1 MLLYFLGTFIFLII
15 LFFVFIRIKYRF
27 WAVQPVYHFYNLYY
41 MFVNVGIIRH
51 ELPEKNR
58 YTNFTDIETITATKL
73 LDDDPLTKVKLT
85 DFMDLIQLNYLRN
98 QDNTFFP
105 EKDNIMPYFEGHN
118 VPSYFS
124 FFWQPDVLM
133 DVKTGTTIDKK
144 MLVGAITSRPLF
156 VTIWKTNNPELVKF
170 ETYYVDYL
178 CVKKGFR
185 KKNIAPQLIQTHEY
199 NQCHN
204 NKNICVSLFKRE
216 GELTGIVPLTAYKTF
231 VFDMKN
237 WNKPPNELHAK
248 TTLLVG
254 DSQNMYYLYNFINK
268 LSSETNK
275 TRNHNHN
282 HNHNKWDIK
291 IMPEMTNLISL
302 VKSKNM
308 YIYMLLTDM
317 EIEAV
322 YIFKKTCTNIEKGK
336 EILTLIASIN
346 TIQLTKFIQGFKNAL
361 WEILLKY
368 PNYHYL
374 AIEDISDNKYIINNI
389 KEKTYPT
396 FESPTA
402 YFFYNYARSPF
413 SSDKALIIN

>member
-1 MLLYFLGTFIFLII
+1 MLLYFLGVIISLVI
-15 LFFVFIRIKYRF
+15 LFFIFIRIKYRF
-27 WAVQPVYHFYNLYY
+27 WAVQPVYHFYDIYY
-41 MFVNVGIIRH
+41 MFFNVGIIRH

-58 YTNFTDIETITATKL
+58 YTNFIDIETIPVTKL
-73 LDDDPLTKVKLT
+73 LEDDPLMKVKLT

-105 EKDNIMPYFEGHN
+105 ENDNIIPYFEGHN
-118 VPSYFS
+118 VPSFFS

-144 MLVGAITSRPLF
+144 MLVGAITGRPLV

-199 NQCHN
+199 NQCHKN
-204 NKNICVSLFKRE
+204 QNICVSLFKRE
-216 GELTGIVPLTAYKTF
+216 GELTGIVPLTAYNTF

-237 WNKPPNELHAK
+237 WREPPNPLHAK

-254 DSQNMYYLYNFINK
+254 DSQNMFYLYNFINELTSDK
-268 LSSETNK
+268 KYSK
-275 TRNHNHN
+275 Y
-282 HNHNKWDIK
+282 DIT
-291 IMPEMTNLISL
+291 IIPEMTNMVSL

-336 EILTLIASIN
+336 ELLSLIASIN
-346 TIQLTKFIQGFKNAL
+346 TVKLTKFIQGFKNAL
-361 WEILLKY
+361 WEILLNY

-413 SSDKALIIN
+413 SSEKALIIN

>member
-1 MLLYFLGTFIFLII
+1 MLLYFLGTIISLII
-15 LFFVFIRIKYRF
+15 LFFIFIRIKYRF
-27 WAVQPVYHFYNLYY
+27 WAVQPVYHFYDIYY
-41 MFVNVGIIRH
+41 WFVNVGIIRH

-58 YTNFTDIETITATKL
+58 YTNFTDIETITTSKL
-73 LDDDPLTKVKLT
+73 LEDNPLMKVKIT

-98 QDNTFFP
+98 QDNTFLP

-118 VPSYFS
+118 VPSFFS

-133 DVKTGTTIDKK
+133 DVKTGTTIGTK
-144 MLVGAITSRPLF
+144 MLVGAITSRPLI
-156 VTIWKTNNPELVKF
+156 VSIYKTNNPELVKF
-170 ETYYVDYL
+170 EVLYVDYL

-185 KKNIAPQLIQTHEY
+185 KKNIAPQMIQTHEY
-199 NQCHN
+199 NQCHM

-216 GELTGIVPLTAYKTF
+216 GELTGIIPLTVYQTY

-237 WNKPPNELHAK
+237 WVKPPEQLHSK

-254 DSQNMYYLYNFINK
+254 DSQNMYYLYNFINEI
-268 LSSETNK
+268 SSKTN
-275 TRNHNHN
+275 NN
-282 HNHNKWDIK
+282 NKWDIT
-291 IMPEMTNLISL
+291 IIPEMTNLVSL

-308 YIYMLLTDM
+308 YVYMLLTDM

-336 EILTLIASIN
+336 EILSLIASIN
-346 TIQLTKFIQGFKNAL
+346 IINLTKFIQGFKNVL
-361 WEILLKY
+361 WEILLNY

-389 KEKTYPT
+389 KEKTHPT

-413 SSDKALIIN
+413 RSDKSLIIN

>member
-1 MLLYFLGTFIFLII
+1 MLLYFLGAIFLLVV
-15 LFFVFIRIKYRF
+15 LFFIFIRIKYRF
-27 WAVQPVYHFYNLYY
+27 WAVQPVYHFYDVYY
-41 MFVNVGIIRH
+41 WFFNIGIIRH

-58 YTNFTDIETITATKL
+58 YTNFKDIETITSEKVL
-73 LDDDPLTKVKLT
+73 GDDSIMKAKLT
-85 DFMDLIQLNYLRN
+85 NFMDLIQLNYLKN
-98 QDNTFFP
+98 DDNTFLP
-105 EKDNIMPYFEGHN
+105 EKENIIPYFEGHN
-118 VPSYFS
+118 SPSFFS
-124 FFWQPDVLM
+124 FFWEPDVLI
-133 DVKTGTTIDKK
+133 DVKTNTTIDTK
-144 MLVGAITSRPLF
+144 MLVGAITSRPLT
-156 VTIWKTNNPELVKF
+156 VTIYKTNNPEPVKF
-170 ETYYVDYL
+170 DTFYVDYL

-199 NQCHN
+199 NQCHM

-216 GELTGIVPLTAYKTF
+216 GELTGIIPLTVYQTY

-237 WNKPPNELHAK
+237 WVKPPEQLHSK

-254 DSQNMYYLYNFINK
+254 DSQNIYYVYNFINE
-268 LSSETNK
+268 LTNSK
-275 TRNHNHN
+275 TQSRHC
-282 HNHNKWDIK
+282 KWDIT
-291 IMPEMTNLISL
+291 IIPEMTNLVSL

-336 EILTLIASIN
+336 GLLSLIASIN
-346 TIQLTKFIQGFKNAL
+346 SINLSLTKFIQGFKNVL
-361 WEILLKY
+361 WEILLNN

-374 AIEDISDNKYIINNI
+374 AIEDVSDNKYIIDNI
-389 KEKTYPT
+389 KVKTHPT

-413 SSDKALIIN
+413 DANRALIIN

>member
-1 MLLYFLGTFIFLII
+1 MLLYFLGAIFLLVV
-15 LFFVFIRIKYRF
+15 LFFIFIRIKYRF
-27 WAVQPVYHFYNLYY
+27 WAVQPVYHFYDVYY
-41 MFVNVGIIRH
+41 WFFNIGIIRH

-58 YTNFTDIETITATKL
+58 YTNFKDIETITSEKVL
-73 LDDDPLTKVKLT
+73 GDDSIMKAKLT
-85 DFMDLIQLNYLRN
+85 NFMDLIQLNYLKN
-98 QDNTFFP
+98 DDNTFLP
-105 EKDNIMPYFEGHN
+105 EKENIIPYFEGHN
-118 VPSYFS
+118 SPSFFS
-124 FFWQPDVLM
+124 FFWEPDVLIN
-133 DVKTGTTIDKK
+133 VKTNTTIDTK
-144 MLVGAITSRPLF
+144 MLVGAITSRPLT
-156 VTIWKTNNPELVKF
+156 VTIYKTNNPEPVKF
-170 ETYYVDYL
+170 DTFYVDYL

-199 NQCHN
+199 NQCHI

-216 GELTGIVPLTAYKTF
+216 GELTGIIPLTVYQTY

-237 WNKPPNELHAK
+237 WVKPPEQLHSK

-254 DSQNMYYLYNFINK
+254 DSQNIYYLYNFINE
-268 LSSETNK
+268 LTNSK
-275 TRNHNHN
+275 TQGNNC
-282 HNHNKWDIK
+282 KWDIT
-291 IMPEMTNLISL
+291 IIPEMTNLISL

-336 EILTLIASIN
+336 GLLSLIASIN
-346 TIQLTKFIQGFKNAL
+346 SINLSLTKFIQGFKNVL
-361 WEILLKY
+361 WEILLNN

-374 AIEDISDNKYIINNI
+374 AIEDVSDNKYIIDNI
-389 KEKTYPT
+389 KVKTHPT

-413 SSDKALIIN
+413 DANRALIIN

>member
-1 MLLYFLGTFIFLII
+1 MLLYFLGAIFLLVV
-15 LFFVFIRIKYRF
+15 LFFIFIRIKYRF
-27 WAVQPVYHFYNLYY
+27 WAVQPVYHFYDVYY
-41 MFVNVGIIRH
+41 WFFNIGIIRH

-58 YTNFTDIETITATKL
+58 YTNFKDIETITSEKVL
-73 LDDDPLTKVKLT
+73 GDDSIMKAKLT
-85 DFMDLIQLNYLRN
+85 NFMDLIQLNYLKN
-98 QDNTFFP
+98 DDNTFLP
-105 EKDNIMPYFEGHN
+105 EKENIIPYFEGHN
-118 VPSYFS
+118 SPSFFS
-124 FFWQPDVLM
+124 FFWEPDVLI
-133 DVKTGTTIDKK
+133 DVKTNTTIDTK
-144 MLVGAITSRPLF
+144 MLVGTITSRPLT
-156 VTIWKTNNPELVKF
+156 VTIYKTNNPEPVKF
-170 ETYYVDYL
+170 DTFYVDYL

-199 NQCHN
+199 NQCHM

-216 GELTGIVPLTAYKTF
+216 GELTGIIPLTVYQTY

-237 WNKPPNELHAK
+237 WVKPPEQLHSK

-254 DSQNMYYLYNFINK
+254 DSQNIYYLYNFINE
-268 LSSETNK
+268 LTNSK
-275 TRNHNHN
+275 TQGSHC
-282 HNHNKWDIK
+282 KWDIT
-291 IMPEMTNLISL
+291 IIPEMTNLISL

-336 EILTLIASIN
+336 GLLSLIASIN
-346 TIQLTKFIQGFKNAL
+346 SINLSLTKFIQGFKNVL
-361 WEILLKY
+361 WEILLNN

-374 AIEDISDNKYIINNI
+374 AIEDVSDNKYIIDNI
-389 KEKTYPT
+389 KVKTHPT

-413 SSDKALIIN
+413 DANRALIIN

>member
-1 MLLYFLGTFIFLII
+1 MLLYFIGVIISLVI
-15 LFFVFIRIKYRF
+15 LFFIFIRIKYRF
-27 WAVQPVYHFYNLYY
+27 WAVQPVYHFYDIYY
-41 MFVNVGIIRH
+41 MFFNVGIIRH

-58 YTNFTDIETITATKL
+58 YTNFTDIETIPVTKL
-73 LDDDPLTKVKLT
+73 LEDDPLMKVKLT

-105 EKDNIMPYFEGHN
+105 EKDNIIPYFEGHN
-118 VPSYFS
+118 VPSFFS

-144 MLVGAITSRPLF
+144 MLVGAITSRPLV
-156 VTIWKTNNPELVKF
+156 VTIWKTNNPEIVKF

-199 NQCHN
+199 NQCHKN
-204 NKNICVSLFKRE
+204 QNICVSLFKRE

-237 WNKPPNELHAK
+237 WREPPKPLHAK

-254 DSQNMYYLYNFINK
+254 DSQNMYYLYNFINELTSDK
-268 LSSETNK
+268 KYSK
-275 TRNHNHN
+275 Y
-282 HNHNKWDIK
+282 DIT
-291 IMPEMTNLISL
+291 IIPEMTNMVSL

-336 EILTLIASIN
+336 ELLSLIASIN
-346 TIQLTKFIQGFKNAL
+346 TVKLTKFIQGFKNAL
-361 WEILLKY
+361 WEILLNY

-413 SSDKALIIN
+413 SSEKALIIN

>member
-1 MLLYFLGTFIFLII
+1 MLLYFLGTIISLII
-15 LFFVFIRIKYRF
+15 LFFIFIRIKYRF
-27 WAVQPVYHFYNLYY
+27 WAVQPVYHFYDIYY
-41 MFVNVGIIRH
+41 WFVNVGIIRH

-58 YTNFTDIETITATKL
+58 YTNFTDIETITTSKL
-73 LDDDPLTKVKLT
+73 LEDNPLMKVKIT

-98 QDNTFFP
+98 QDNTFLP

-118 VPSYFS
+118 VPSFFS

-133 DVKTGTTIDKK
+133 DVKTGTTIGTK
-144 MLVGAITSRPLF
+144 MLVGAITSRPLI
-156 VTIWKTNNPELVKF
+156 VSIYKTNNPELVKF
-170 ETYYVDYL
+170 EVLYVDYL

-185 KKNIAPQLIQTHEY
+185 KKNIAPQMIQTHEY
-199 NQCHN
+199 NQCHM

-237 WNKPPNELHAK
+237 WREPPKQLHSK

-254 DSQNMYYLYNFINK
+254 DSQNMYYLYNFINEI
-268 LSSETNK
+268 SSKTN
-275 TRNHNHN
+275 NN
-282 HNHNKWDIK
+282 NKWDIT
-291 IMPEMTNLISL
+291 IIPEMTNLVSL

-308 YIYMLLTDM
+308 YVYMLLTDM

-336 EILTLIASIN
+336 EILSLIASIN
-346 TIQLTKFIQGFKNAL
+346 IINLTKFIQGFKNVL
-361 WEILLKY
+361 WEILLNY

-389 KEKTYPT
+389 KEKTHPT

-413 SSDKALIIN
+413 RSDKSLIIN

>member
-1 MLLYFLGTFIFLII
+1 MLLYFLGAIFLLVV
-15 LFFVFIRIKYRF
+15 LFFIFIRIKYRF
-27 WAVQPVYHFYNLYY
+27 WAVQPVYHFYDVYY
-41 MFVNVGIIRH
+41 WFFNIGIIRH

-58 YTNFTDIETITATKL
+58 YTNFKDIETITSEKVL
-73 LDDDPLTKVKLT
+73 GDDSIMKAKLT
-85 DFMDLIQLNYLRN
+85 NFMDLIQLNYLKN
-98 QDNTFFP
+98 DDNTFLP
-105 EKDNIMPYFEGHN
+105 EKENIIPYFEGHN
-118 VPSYFS
+118 SPSFFS
-124 FFWQPDVLM
+124 FFWEPDVLI
-133 DVKTGTTIDKK
+133 DVKTNTTIDTK
-144 MLVGAITSRPLF
+144 MLVGAITSRPLT
-156 VTIWKTNNPELVKF
+156 VTIYKTNNPEPVKF
-170 ETYYVDYL
+170 DTFYVDYL

-199 NQCHN
+199 NQCHI

-216 GELTGIVPLTAYKTF
+216 GELTGIIPLTVYQTY

-237 WNKPPNELHAK
+237 WVKPPEQLHSK

-254 DSQNMYYLYNFINK
+254 DSQNIYYLYNFINE
-268 LSSETNK
+268 LTNSK
-275 TRNHNHN
+275 NQGNN
-282 HNHNKWDIK
+282 CKWDIT
-291 IMPEMTNLISL
+291 IIPEMTNLVSL

-336 EILTLIASIN
+336 GLLSLIASIN
-346 TIQLTKFIQGFKNAL
+346 SINLSLTKFIQGFKNVL
-361 WEILLKY
+361 WEILLNN

-374 AIEDISDNKYIINNI
+374 AIEDVSDNKYIIDNI
-389 KEKTYPT
+389 KVKTHPT

-413 SSDKALIIN
+413 DANRALIIN

>member
-1 MLLYFLGTFIFLII
+1 MLLYFLGAIFLLVV
-15 LFFVFIRIKYRF
+15 LFFIFIRIKYRF
-27 WAVQPVYHFYNLYY
+27 WAVQPVYHFYDVYY
-41 MFVNVGIIRH
+41 WFFNIGIIRH

-58 YTNFTDIETITATKL
+58 YTNFKDIETITSEKVL
-73 LDDDPLTKVKLT
+73 GDDSIMKAKLT
-85 DFMDLIQLNYLRN
+85 NFMDLIQLNYLKN
-98 QDNTFFP
+98 EDNTFLP
-105 EKDNIMPYFEGHN
+105 EKENIIPYFEGHN
-118 VPSYFS
+118 SPSFFS
-124 FFWQPDVLM
+124 FFWEPDVLI
-133 DVKTGTTIDKK
+133 DVKTNTTIDTK
-144 MLVGAITSRPLF
+144 MLVGAITSRPLT
-156 VTIWKTNNPELVKF
+156 VTIYKTNNPEPVKF
-170 ETYYVDYL
+170 DTFYVDYL

-199 NQCHN
+199 NQCHI

-216 GELTGIVPLTAYKTF
+216 GELTGIIPLTVYQTY

-237 WNKPPNELHAK
+237 WVKPPEQLHSK

-254 DSQNMYYLYNFINK
+254 DSQNIYYLYNFINE
-268 LSSETNK
+268 LTNSK
-275 TRNHNHN
+275 TQGKNC
-282 HNHNKWDIK
+282 KWDIT
-291 IMPEMTNLISL
+291 IIPEMTNLVSL

-336 EILTLIASIN
+336 GLLSLIASIN
-346 TIQLTKFIQGFKNAL
+346 SINLSLTKFIQGFKNVL
-361 WEILLKY
+361 WEILLNN

-374 AIEDISDNKYIINNI
+374 AIEDVSDNKYIIDNI
-389 KEKTYPT
+389 KVKTHPT

-413 SSDKALIIN
+413 DANRALIIN

>member
-1 MLLYFLGTFIFLII
+1 MLLYFLGAIFLLVV
-15 LFFVFIRIKYRF
+15 LFFIFIRIKYRF
-27 WAVQPVYHFYNLYY
+27 WAVQPVYHFYDVYY
-41 MFVNVGIIRH
+41 WFFNIGIIRH

-58 YTNFTDIETITATKL
+58 YTNFKDIETITSEKVL
-73 LDDDPLTKVKLT
+73 GDDSIMKAKLT
-85 DFMDLIQLNYLRN
+85 NFMDLIQLNYLKN
-98 QDNTFFP
+98 DDNTFLP
-105 EKDNIMPYFEGHN
+105 EKENIIPYFEGHN
-118 VPSYFS
+118 SPSFFS
-124 FFWQPDVLM
+124 FFWEPDVLIN
-133 DVKTGTTIDKK
+133 VKTNTTIDTK
-144 MLVGAITSRPLF
+144 MLVGAITSRPLT
-156 VTIWKTNNPELVKF
+156 VTIYKTNNPEPVKF
-170 ETYYVDYL
+170 DTFYVDYL

-199 NQCHN
+199 NQCHM

-216 GELTGIVPLTAYKTF
+216 GELTGIIPLTVYQTY

-237 WNKPPNELHAK
+237 WVKPPEQLHSK

-254 DSQNMYYLYNFINK
+254 DSQNIYYLYNFINE
-268 LSSETNK
+268 LTNSK
-275 TRNHNHN
+275 TQSRHC
-282 HNHNKWDIK
+282 KWDIT
-291 IMPEMTNLISL
+291 IIPEMTNLVSL

-336 EILTLIASIN
+336 GLLSLIASIN
-346 TIQLTKFIQGFKNAL
+346 SINLSLTKFIQGFKNVL
-361 WEILLKY
+361 WEILLNN

-374 AIEDISDNKYIINNI
+374 AIEDVSDNKYIIDNI
-389 KEKTYPT
+389 KVKTHPT

-413 SSDKALIIN
+413 DANRALIIN

>member
-1 MLLYFLGTFIFLII
+1 
-15 LFFVFIRIKYRF
+15 
-27 WAVQPVYHFYNLYY
+27 
-41 MFVNVGIIRH
+41 
-51 ELPEKNR
+51 
-58 YTNFTDIETITATKL
+58 
-73 LDDDPLTKVKLT
+73 
-85 DFMDLIQLNYLRN
+85 
-98 QDNTFFP
+98 
-105 EKDNIMPYFEGHN
+105 
-118 VPSYFS
+118 
-124 FFWQPDVLM
+124 
-133 DVKTGTTIDKK
+133 
-144 MLVGAITSRPLF
+144 MLVGAITGRPLV
-156 VTIWKTNNPELVKF
+156 VTIWKTNNPEIVKF

-199 NQCHN
+199 NQCHKN
-204 NKNICVSLFKRE
+204 QNICVSLFKRE

-237 WNKPPNELHAK
+237 WRKPPNPLHAK

-254 DSQNMYYLYNFINK
+254 DSQNMFYLYNFINELTSDK
-268 LSSETNK
+268 KYSK
-275 TRNHNHN
+275 Y
-282 HNHNKWDIK
+282 DIT
-291 IMPEMTNLISL
+291 IIPEMTNMVSL

-336 EILTLIASIN
+336 ELLSLIASIN
-346 TIQLTKFIQGFKNAL
+346 NVKLTKFIQGFKNAL
-361 WEILLKY
+361 WEILLNY

-413 SSDKALIIN
+413 SSEKALIIN

>member
-1 MLLYFLGTFIFLII
+1 MLLYFIGTIVLLII
-15 LFFVFIRIKYRF
+15 LFFIFIRIKFRF
-27 WAVQPVYHFYNLYY
+27 WAVQPVYHFYDIYY
-41 MFVNVGIIRH
+41 WFFNVGIIRH

-58 YTNFTDIETITATKL
+58 YTNFKDIETITSEKV
-73 LDDDPLTKVKLT
+73 LDDDSIMKAKLT
-85 DFMDLIQLNYLRN
+85 SFIDLIQLNYLKN
-98 QDNTFFP
+98 DDNTFLP
-105 EKDNIMPYFEGHN
+105 EKENIIPYFEGHN
-118 VPSYFS
+118 SPSFFS
-124 FFWQPDVLM
+124 FFWEPDVLI
-133 DVKTGTTIDKK
+133 DVKTNTTIDTK
-144 MLVGAITSRPLF
+144 MLVGAITSRPLT
-156 VTIWKTNNPELVKF
+156 VTIYKTNNPEPVKF
-170 ETYYVDYL
+170 DIFYVDYL

-199 NQCHN
+199 NQCHI

-216 GELTGIVPLTAYKTF
+216 GELTGIIPLTVYQTY

-237 WNKPPNELHAK
+237 WVKPPEELHSK

-254 DSQNMYYLYNFINK
+254 DSQNMYYLYNFINE
-268 LSSETNK
+268 LTNSK
-275 TRNHNHN
+275 KQGTNC
-282 HNHNKWDIK
+282 KWDIT
-291 IMPEMTNLISL
+291 IIPEMTNLVSL

-336 EILTLIASIN
+336 GLLSLIASIN
-346 TIQLTKFIQGFKNAL
+346 SINLSLTKFIQGFKNVL
-361 WEILLKY
+361 WEILLNN

-374 AIEDISDNKYIINNI
+374 AIEDVSDNKYIIDNI
-389 KEKTYPT
+389 KVKTHPT

-413 SSDKALIIN
+413 DSNRALIIN

>member
-1 MLLYFLGTFIFLII
+1 MLLYFLGAIFLLVV
-15 LFFVFIRIKYRF
+15 LFFIFIRIKYRF
-27 WAVQPVYHFYNLYY
+27 WAVQPVYHFYDVYY
-41 MFVNVGIIRH
+41 WFFNIGIIRH

-58 YTNFTDIETITATKL
+58 YTNFKDIETITSEKVL
-73 LDDDPLTKVKLT
+73 GDDSIMKAKLT
-85 DFMDLIQLNYLRN
+85 NFMDLIQLNYLKN
-98 QDNTFFP
+98 DDNTFLP
-105 EKDNIMPYFEGHN
+105 EKENIIPYFEGHN
-118 VPSYFS
+118 SPSFFS
-124 FFWQPDVLM
+124 FFWEPDVLI
-133 DVKTGTTIDKK
+133 DVKTNTTIDTK
-144 MLVGAITSRPLF
+144 MLVGAITSRPLT
-156 VTIWKTNNPELVKF
+156 VTIYKTNNPEPVKF
-170 ETYYVDYL
+170 DTFYVDYL

-199 NQCHN
+199 NQCHM

-216 GELTGIVPLTAYKTF
+216 GELTGIIPLTVYQTY

-237 WNKPPNELHAK
+237 WVKPPEQLHSK

-254 DSQNMYYLYNFINK
+254 DSQNIYYLYNFINE
-268 LSSETNK
+268 LTNSK
-275 TRNHNHN
+275 TQSRHC
-282 HNHNKWDIK
+282 KWDIT
-291 IMPEMTNLISL
+291 IIPEMTNLVSL

-336 EILTLIASIN
+336 GLLSLIASIN
-346 TIQLTKFIQGFKNAL
+346 SINLSLTKFIQGFKNVL
-361 WEILLKY
+361 WEILLNN

-374 AIEDISDNKYIINNI
+374 AIEDVSDNKYIIDNI
-389 KEKTYPT
+389 KVKTHPT

-413 SSDKALIIN
+413 DSNRALIIN

>member
-1 MLLYFLGTFIFLII
+1 MLLYFLGAIFLLVV
-15 LFFVFIRIKYRF
+15 LFFIFIRIKYRF
-27 WAVQPVYHFYNLYY
+27 WAVQPVYHFYDVYY
-41 MFVNVGIIRH
+41 WFFNIGIIRH

-58 YTNFTDIETITATKL
+58 YTNFKDIETITTNKL
-73 LDDDPLTKVKLT
+73 LNDDSIMKDKLT
-85 DFMDLIQLNYLRN
+85 NFMDLIQLNYLRN
-98 QDNTFFP
+98 DDNTFLP
-105 EKDNIMPYFEGHN
+105 EKENIIPYFEGHN
-118 VPSYFS
+118 SPSFFS
-124 FFWQPDVLM
+124 FFWEPDVLI
-133 DVKTGTTIDKK
+133 DVKTNTTIYTK
-144 MLVGAITSRPLF
+144 MLVGAITSRPLT
-156 VTIWKTNNPELVKF
+156 VTIYKTNNPDVVKF
-170 ETYYVDYL
+170 DTFYVDYL

-199 NQCHN
+199 NQCHI

-216 GELTGIVPLTAYKTF
+216 GELTGIIPLTVYQTY

-237 WNKPPNELHAK
+237 WVNPPKQLHSK

-254 DSQNMYYLYNFINK
+254 DSQNMYYLYNFINE
-268 LSSETNK
+268 LTNSK
-275 TRNHNHN
+275 PQGNHC
-282 HNHNKWDIK
+282 KWDIT
-291 IMPEMTNLISL
+291 IIPEMTNLVSL

-336 EILTLIASIN
+336 EMLVLIGSIKTTN
-346 TIQLTKFIQGFKNAL
+346 QKLTKFIQGFKNAL
-361 WEILLKY
+361 WEIVLNN

-374 AIEDISDNKYIINNI
+374 AIEDVSDNKYIIDNI

-413 SSDKALIIN
+413 DANRALIIN

>member
-1 MLLYFLGTFIFLII
+1 MLLYFLGAIFLLVV
-15 LFFVFIRIKYRF
+15 LFFIFIRIKYRF
-27 WAVQPVYHFYNLYY
+27 WAVQPVYHFYDVYY
-41 MFVNVGIIRH
+41 WFFNIGIIRH

-58 YTNFTDIETITATKL
+58 YTNFKDIETITSEKVL
-73 LDDDPLTKVKLT
+73 GDDSIMKAKLT
-85 DFMDLIQLNYLRN
+85 NFMDLIQLNYLKN
-98 QDNTFFP
+98 EDNTFLP
-105 EKDNIMPYFEGHN
+105 EKENIIPYFEGHN
-118 VPSYFS
+118 SPSFFS
-124 FFWQPDVLM
+124 FFWEPDVLIN
-133 DVKTGTTIDKK
+133 VKTNTTIDTK
-144 MLVGAITSRPLF
+144 MLVGAITSRPLT
-156 VTIWKTNNPELVKF
+156 VTIYKTNNPEIIKF
-170 ETYYVDYL
+170 DTFYVDYL

-199 NQCHN
+199 NQCHI

-216 GELTGIVPLTAYKTF
+216 GELTGIIPLTVYQTY

-237 WNKPPNELHAK
+237 WVKPPEQLHSK

-254 DSQNMYYLYNFINK
+254 DSQNIYYLYNFINE
-268 LSSETNK
+268 LTNSK
-275 TRNHNHN
+275 TQGSHC
-282 HNHNKWDIK
+282 KWDIT
-291 IMPEMTNLISL
+291 IIPEMTNLVSL

-336 EILTLIASIN
+336 GLLSLIASIN
-346 TIQLTKFIQGFKNAL
+346 SINLSLTKFIQGFKNVL
-361 WEILLKY
+361 WEILLNN

-374 AIEDISDNKYIINNI
+374 AIEDVSDNKYIIDNI
-389 KEKTYPT
+389 KVKTHPT

-413 SSDKALIIN
+413 DANRALIIN

>member
-1 MLLYFLGTFIFLII
+1 MLLYFLGAIFLLVV
-15 LFFVFIRIKYRF
+15 LFFIFIRIKYRF
-27 WAVQPVYHFYNLYY
+27 WAVQPVYHFYDVYY
-41 MFVNVGIIRH
+41 WFFNIGIIRH

-58 YTNFTDIETITATKL
+58 YTNFKDIETITSEKVL
-73 LDDDPLTKVKLT
+73 GDDSIMKAKLT
-85 DFMDLIQLNYLRN
+85 NFMDLIQLNYLKN
-98 QDNTFFP
+98 DDNTFLP
-105 EKDNIMPYFEGHN
+105 EKENIIPYFEGHN
-118 VPSYFS
+118 SPSFFS
-124 FFWQPDVLM
+124 FFWEPDVLI
-133 DVKTGTTIDKK
+133 DVKTNTTIDTK
-144 MLVGAITSRPLF
+144 MLVGAITSRPLT
-156 VTIWKTNNPELVKF
+156 VTIYKTNNPELVKF
-170 ETYYVDYL
+170 DTFYVDYL

-199 NQCHN
+199 NQCHI

-216 GELTGIVPLTAYKTF
+216 GELTGIIPLTVYQTY

-237 WNKPPNELHAK
+237 WVKPPEQLHSK

-254 DSQNMYYLYNFINK
+254 DSQNIYYLYNFINE
-268 LSSETNK
+268 LTNSK
-275 TRNHNHN
+275 TQGSHC
-282 HNHNKWDIK
+282 KWDIT
-291 IMPEMTNLISL
+291 IIPEMTNLVSL

-336 EILTLIASIN
+336 GLLSLIASIN
-346 TIQLTKFIQGFKNAL
+346 SINVSLTKFIQGFKNVL
-361 WEILLKY
+361 WEILLNN

-374 AIEDISDNKYIINNI
+374 AIEDVSDNKYIIDNI
-389 KEKTYPT
+389 KVKTHPT

-413 SSDKALIIN
+413 DANRALIIN